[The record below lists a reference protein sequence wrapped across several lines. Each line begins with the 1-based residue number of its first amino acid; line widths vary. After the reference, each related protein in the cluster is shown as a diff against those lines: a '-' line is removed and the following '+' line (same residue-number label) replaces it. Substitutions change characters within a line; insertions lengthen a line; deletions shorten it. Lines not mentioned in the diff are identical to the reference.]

1 MRTIGNLTLA
11 PIGKAVADELVL
23 CSVKR
28 HARRTWGWSDVAHIC
43 TVDHR
48 YGPHN
53 ELLYVRPI
61 CGGAPGRAGAASHE
75 PVCKRCEKKAAS

>member
-1 MRTIGNLTLA
+1 MRTVGHLTVSKLA
-11 PIGKAVADELVL
+11 DAQPDELVL

-28 HARRTWGWSDVAHIC
+28 HTRRTWGWSDVAHIC

-48 YGPHN
+48 YGPTGD
-53 ELLYVRPI
+53 LLYVRPI
-61 CGGAPGRAGAASHE
+61 CGGAPGRAGSASHE